1 MKIIYGKMVK
11 LNKNQEKTNLL
22 AKNLDIMN
30 KYILKFIR
38 TSDKNVKLLKK
49 INNYGAKIN

>member
-1 MKIIYGKMVK
+1 
-11 LNKNQEKTNLL
+11 
-22 AKNLDIMN
+22 MN

-38 TSDKNVKLLKK
+38 SSDENVKLLKK